1 MMMRDQ
7 AERLRQLAKKNIDD
21 LSRSETRVIAVAS
34 GKGGVGKTNFT
45 VNLALAL
52 QKAGKKIIV
61 FDADLGMANIDVVL
75 GVVPSFTLTH
85 VIKGQKTLEEIML
98 DGPEGIKILPGSS
111 GSEELVYL
119 SDQQIQNLIRQWNNL
134 EGEFDYIL
142 VDTGA
147 GIHSNVINFL
157 LAADDVVVILTPE
170 PPSITDS
177 YGLIKVLVQR
187 GSTSTIRLVINQV
200 SNEEE
205 GRKIFRRVAKVVDEF
220 LNVKIDLLGIITFDE
235 KVSAAVKRQ
244 KPFILEYPNT
254 KASKGI
260 YSIVDNLLNQSPKKA
275 GGGMKKF
282 LLKMIKFF
290 NSSS

>member
-1 MMMRDQ
+1 MRDQ